1 MVHNDSLI
9 CLIVYVFMVPSTL
22 QMTEMC
28 SVKFTSPK
36 DYDVISTAKTILET
50 DPELTECNVVMKPDH
65 EKNAVSITG
74 SWHAISHLR
83 CQLMAVFCSATEK
96 QQPLGGEAVHSLV
109 DNVLV
114 EGNIQEGEETRNA
127 EEFGSAAN
135 AEQST
140 KDVSPSKSERY
151 YSI

>member
-9 CLIVYVFMVPSTL
+9 CLIVYVLMVPSTL
-22 QMTEMC
+22 QMTEVC

-36 DYDVISTAKTILET
+36 GYDVISTAKAILKT

-74 SWHAISHLR
+74 SWHAISFLR
-83 CQLMAVFCSATEK
+83 SQLMAVFCSATEK
-96 QQPLGGEAVHSLV
+96 QQLLEGEAVQSLV
-109 DNVLV
+109 DSVLV
-114 EGNIQEGEETRNA
+114 EGNIQEGEDARNA
-127 EEFGSAAN
+127 EEFGSTAN

-140 KDVSPSKSERY
+140 KDVSPSQSEL
-151 YSI
+151 